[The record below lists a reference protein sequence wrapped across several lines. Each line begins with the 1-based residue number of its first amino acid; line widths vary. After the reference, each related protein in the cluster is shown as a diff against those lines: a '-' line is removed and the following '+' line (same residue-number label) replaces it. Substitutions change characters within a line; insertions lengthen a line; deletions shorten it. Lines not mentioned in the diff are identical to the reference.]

1 MSSDTMMCSKLT
13 KRLRP
18 ITLAE
23 FLPEF
28 PLPPAPNPIPASAAP
43 VPATSS
49 SSPSAPPYPDPS
61 SGSSIKQGVFYKVPP
76 VKKVLTLRQREDSS
90 DIPSDECRNLRSDEF
105 SDLPTLEGYI
115 PAVPMPG
122 CEKLKFVLQVGC
134 YFS

>member
-1 MSSDTMMCSKLT
+1 MMRSKLT
-13 KRLRP
+13 KGLRP

-43 VPATSS
+43 VPASS
-49 SSPSAPPYPDPS
+49 ISSPSAPPYPDPS

-76 VKKVLTLRQREDSS
+76 VKKVLTLRQREDSR
-90 DIPSDECRNLRSDEF
+90 DILSDECRNLCSDEF

-122 CEKLKFVLQVGC
+122 CEKLRLKLRLDLTFLN
-134 YFS
+134 